1 MLFEIYAG
9 LSGGFGGASHQETDE
24 FNSEEEALEHA
35 YHLAIEEYQSYEG
48 CHGILDWLDCREDL
62 IKSGFSYNDD
72 DVDARY
78 QEEIESWIEYYV
90 EPAKDE

>member
-1 MLFEIYAG
+1 MKYKIYAG

-24 FNSEEEALEHA
+24 FNLEEEALEYA
-35 YHLAIEEYQSYEG
+35 RHLAIEEYQSYEG

-62 IKSGFSYNDD
+62 IESGFSYNDD
-72 DVDARY
+72 DVDAHY

-90 EPAKDE
+90 EPVEE

>member
-1 MLFEIYAG
+1 MMFKIYAG
-9 LSGGFGGASHQETDE
+9 LSGEASHQETDE
-24 FNSEEEALEHA
+24 FDSEEEALEYAHC
-35 YHLAIEEYQSYEG
+35 LAIEEYQSYEV

-62 IKSGFSYNDD
+62 IESGFSYNDD

-90 EPAKDE
+90 EPEEE

>member
-24 FNSEEEALEHA
+24 FNSEEEALEYA

-90 EPAKDE
+90 EPAEDE